1 MPTSTIS
8 LKPALLLNSR
18 PQEDFPRKKYL
29 SLAATLILVALTANS
44 EAQVIASDMVN
55 SSSQNLISFSNPVGS
70 LFSSPG
76 DSFQKKQRFVSPTI
90 PFAVL
95 DDSLSIFPPDSLG
108 IIKEGNTDIFFGVV
122 DTENGDNSG
131 PVAATWVFDI
141 SGATDLVLSID
152 MGAMGDFESTDTF
165 EWTYS
170 IDGGP

>member
-108 IIKEGNTDIFFGVV
+108 IIK
-122 DTENGDNSG
+122 
-131 PVAATWVFDI
+131 
-141 SGATDLVLSID
+141 
-152 MGAMGDFESTDTF
+152 
-165 EWTYS
+165 
-170 IDGGP
+170 